1 MSRMQVLMSK
11 AGAVAHQLA
20 VELSSAAPGDR
31 MATVQELSER
41 HGVGKGTVQ
50 AALALLEEAGAVRI
64 RPRGKL
70 GTFIAEIDHS
80 LIWELAGGQS
90 VSVAMPLPYS
100 RRYEGLATGLHA
112 AFGRAGVPL
121 TLMFVRGSIDR
132 ARALQQERADFA
144 VMSRFSAEAE
154 PGVEIVHDFGP
165 HTYVGAHGL
174 VVVEGRDPDDPDL
187 RVAVDPASVDQRE
200 LTMARFPDLPPERR
214 VEVSYNQLTRYF
226 AEGLVDATVWNLD
239 EIDAHIS
246 IPVTVHPLEGVDDH
260 ATTSAVIVA
269 RSGADTVPTPVRAAL
284 GDDLIM
290 ESADEVVAGRRI
302 PTY

>member
-1 MSRMQVLMSK
+1 
-11 AGAVAHQLA
+11 
-20 VELSSAAPGDR
+20 
-31 MATVQELSER
+31 
-41 HGVGKGTVQ
+41 
-50 AALALLEEAGAVRI
+50 
-64 RPRGKL
+64 KL
-70 GTFIAEIDHS
+70 GTFIDAIDHR

-144 VMSRFSAEAE
+144 VMSRFSAEAG

-187 RVAVDPASVDQRE
+187 RVAVD
-200 LTMARFPDLPPERR
+200 
-214 VEVSYNQLTRYF
+214 
-226 AEGLVDATVWNLD
+226 
-239 EIDAHIS
+239 
-246 IPVTVHPLEGVDDH
+246 
-260 ATTSAVIVA
+260 
-269 RSGADTVPTPVRAAL
+269 
-284 GDDLIM
+284 
-290 ESADEVVAGRRI
+290 
-302 PTY
+302 